1 MPGVDDV
8 TLARSEVRDV
18 DRAVDAE
25 ALTAGLEAEAALA
38 AEEVLHAT
46 ELRGDLHALT
56 AGHPVAA
63 DDEAGAIGLDLER
76 QHVAGQDAGDV
87 DPPALGGGGV
97 RRREEGLTAEHGAL
111 EPLHDAAARGLAGDL
126 HAGRVRRRR
135 ETAKDGL

>member
-8 TLARSEVRDV
+8 TLARSEVHDV

-63 DDEAGAIGLDLER
+63 DDEAGAIGLGLER
-76 QHVAGQDAGDV
+76 QHVAGQDAV
-87 DPPALGGGGV
+87 VICLGIDRPGRTTLFSETTKAVVEAMGAAAV
-97 RRREEGLTAEHGAL
+97 RRLVAVTGVGA
-111 EPLHDAAARGLAGDL
+111 PW
-126 HAGRVRRRR
+126 
-135 ETAKDGL
+135 